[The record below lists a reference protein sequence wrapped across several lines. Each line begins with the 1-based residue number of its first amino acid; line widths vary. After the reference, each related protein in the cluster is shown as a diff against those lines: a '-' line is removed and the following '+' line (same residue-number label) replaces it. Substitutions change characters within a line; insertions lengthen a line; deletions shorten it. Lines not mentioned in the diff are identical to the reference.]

1 MGVLF
6 YTSAH
11 GLGHAVRT
19 MEVARALSA
28 MGISSVIKGTAPG
41 WLLRMYGLDGRT
53 LKGDGGVAQ
62 KGLDID
68 LRATLEELASFRA
81 STEGLIAR
89 EVASGGGIDLVVG
102 DIPPLAFEVSS
113 RLGVPGIALGN
124 FSWDWVYASYAI
136 RNPAFHT
143 HAQEAAES
151 YRKADLLLRL
161 PFSCPMEAFRRV
173 EDIPLIVGRPT
184 LGKGEVLERLGVKAG
199 RRTILIS
206 FGPGVEVGYK
216 YLENLPYL
224 FLVMGLGWSRGN
236 VIGVARDFLPH
247 WELVN
252 ACDAVVTKPGYGI
265 AAECVSLGKPLLY
278 ASRDFPEEG
287 AILSEARRYIPV
299 VQIPRPE
306 LAEGSLGPY
315 LEGALIGRVRPGPPT
330 DGAERAAELIRK
342 FL

>member
-1 MGVLF
+1 
-6 YTSAH
+6 
-11 GLGHAVRT
+11 
-19 MEVARALSA
+19 MEVARTLSA
-28 MGISSVIKGTAPG
+28 MGISSTVKGTAPG
-41 WLLRMYGLDGRT
+41 WLLRMYGQEGRA
-53 LKGDGGVAQ
+53 LKCDGGVAQ

-68 LRATLEELASFRA
+68 LRATLEGLTSFRA
-81 STEGLIAR
+81 SMGGLIAR
-89 EVASGGGIDLVVG
+89 EVALVGGIDLVVG
-102 DIPPLAFEVSS
+102 DMPPLAFEVSS

-124 FSWDWVYASYAI
+124 FSWDWVYATYAL
-136 RNPAFHT
+136 RDPVFHT

-161 PFSCPMEAFRRV
+161 PFSCPMDAFQKA

-184 LGKGEVLERLGVKAG
+184 LGRGEVMRRLGVKAG
-199 RRTILIS
+199 KKIILIS
-206 FGPGVEVGYK
+206 FGPGVEVGYES
-216 YLENLPYL
+216 LENLPYL
-224 FLVMGLGWSRGN
+224 FLVMGLEEGRGN
-236 VIGVARDFLPH
+236 VIGVARDLLPH

-265 AAECVSLGKPLLY
+265 AAECVSLGKPIVY

-287 AILSEARRYIPV
+287 YILSEALRHVPV

-315 LEGALIGRVRPGPPT
+315 LEEALAGRVRPGPPT